1 MKIIFQNR
9 HRRLAVDFRRRGMT
23 LIEAMIATTVMIA
36 VIAGVMSANFLG
48 LRQAKLMESKAGAND
63 SARRYVNLLLYDIR
77 SAKGY
82 DIGTMSGTN
91 FIAITNA
98 NANYQGTALKLFVV
112 ASSTNQV
119 IDNSRYLLYY
129 FDTAQAA
136 SGNGFLW
143 RQNST
148 NGVATIVVS
157 NLVNTLYFTSED
169 YLGNTQ
175 TVRTFKGVVHTVLQ
189 FTQFQY
195 PLTAVGT
202 NGLFDFY
209 RIDCRATPHIP
220 DGA

>member
-1 MKIIFQNR
+1 MKNIFQTNQR
-9 HRRLAVDFRRRGMT
+9 PSATRRRAMT
-23 LIEAMIATTVMIA
+23 LLEVMIA
-36 VIAGVMSANFLG
+36 VAVMGMVIAGVMSANFMG
-48 LRQAKLMESKAGAND
+48 LRQARLMESKAGAND
-63 SARRYVNLLLYDIR
+63 SSRRYVNLLLYDIR

-82 DIGTMSGTN
+82 DIGSMSGTN
-91 FIAITNA
+91 FVAITNGIF
-98 NANYQGTALKLFVV
+98 QGTALKLFVV

-136 SGNGFLW
+136 SGNGVLW

-148 NGVATIVVS
+148 NGVASIVVS
-157 NLVNTLYFTSED
+157 NLVNTLYFTSEN
-169 YLGNTQ
+169 YLGYTQ
-175 TVRTFKGVVHTVLQ
+175 TVRTFKGVVHTILQ

-202 NGLFDFY
+202 NGLFDYY

>member
-1 MKIIFQNR
+1 MKIICQNR
-9 HRRLAVDFRRRGMT
+9 PRRLAADWRRRGMT
-23 LIEAMIATTVMIA
+23 LIEVMIASTVMIA

-63 SARRYVNLLLYDIR
+63 AARRYVNLLLYDIR

-82 DIGTMSGTN
+82 DIGSMSGTN
-91 FIAITNA
+91 FIAITNG
-98 NANYQGTALKLFVV
+98 NFQGTALKLFVV

-119 IDNSRYLLYY
+119 IDNTRYLLYY
-129 FDTAQAA
+129 FDTSQAA

-175 TVRTFKGVVHTVLQ
+175 TVRTFKGVVHATLQ

-202 NGLFDFY
+202 NGLFDSY
-209 RIDCRATPHIP
+209 RMDCRATPHIP

>member
-1 MKIIFQNR
+1 MKIICQNR
-9 HRRLAVDFRRRGMT
+9 PRRLAADWRRRGMT
-23 LIEAMIATTVMIA
+23 LIEVMIASTVMIA

-63 SARRYVNLLLYDIR
+63 AARRYVNLLLYDIR

-82 DIGTMSGTN
+82 DIGSMSGTN
-91 FIAITNA
+91 FIAITNG
-98 NANYQGTALKLFVV
+98 NFQGTALKLFVV

-119 IDNSRYLLYY
+119 IDNTRYLLYY

-175 TVRTFKGVVHTVLQ
+175 TVRTFKGVVHATLQ

-202 NGLFDFY
+202 NGLFDSY
-209 RIDCRATPHIP
+209 RMDCRATPHIP